1 MVATDVKLSH
11 CSTPD
16 SRGGG
21 RVKTEPGSRLGLSF
35 RENFLEFRVRAE
47 GDFLKQVLCTA
58 IYIHVYWSVYTRIHI
73 LSFSLYCLIS
83 SVRGD
88 IHLFTYPQVPQ
99 TVPVH
104 NKLSVT
110 IY

>member
-11 CSTPD
+11 RSTPD

-58 IYIHVYWSVYTRIHI
+58 IYIHVYWSVYTRIHMHTQMYACVYMI
-73 LSFSLYCLIS
+73 
-83 SVRGD
+83 
-88 IHLFTYPQVPQ
+88 
-99 TVPVH
+99 
-104 NKLSVT
+104 
-110 IY
+110 